1 MSSLDKE
8 LAQTELLRDVS
19 EPVLRQ
25 LMAQSTPMELA
36 PGAVLLAPERENQH
50 VYLLLSGVLTIHFG
64 TQDSPPIHRLTPG
77 VSVGEI
83 SIIDD
88 APPSAYVIAHEA
100 SRVFPIHRD
109 LIHKLVSDIN
119 PMARNLLRML
129 ARAMKANTQL
139 IVKDRLQIWELTDQV
154 HVDGLTGLYNRRWLD
169 NALPRLIA
177 QVNSARQTLCI
188 LMIDV
193 DRFKAYNDTQGHLG
207 GDQALVAV
215 GKVLKNTVRPYDF
228 ATRYGGEEFLVL
240 LPNTPQLEAIEIAE
254 RIRAAAEKKSIT
266 STDGQPLPGIT
277 ISVGLAISTPDA
289 TVSALIGAADAQLY
303 CAKKQGRNCVRF
315 ESAPQT

>member
-1 MSSLDKE
+1 MSSLEEE

-25 LMAQSTPMELA
+25 LMAQSA
-36 PGAVLLAPERENQH
+36 PKALSPGDILLAPERENHH
-50 VYLLLSGVLTIHFG
+50 VYLLLSGLLTVHFG
-64 TQDSPPIHRLTPG
+64 TQDSPPIHRLMPG

-109 LIHKLVSDIN
+109 LIHQLVSDIN

-129 ARAMKANTQL
+129 ARAMKNNTQL
-139 IVKDRLQIWELTDQV
+139 IVKDRQQIWELSDQI
-154 HVDGLTGLYNRRWLD
+154 HVDGLTTLNNRRWLD
-169 NALPRLIA
+169 NTLPRLLA
-177 QVNSARQTLCI
+177 QVTSAHQTLCI

-193 DRFKAYNDTQGHLG
+193 DRFKVYNDTQGHLG

-215 GKVLKNTVRPYDF
+215 GKVLKSTVRPYDF
-228 ATRYGGEEFLVL
+228 AARYGGEEFLVL
-240 LPNTPQLEAIEIAE
+240 LPNTPLQEGIEIAE
-254 RIRAAAEKKSIT
+254 RIRQAAEKKVIT
-266 STDGQPLPGIT
+266 SVEGQTLPSIT
-277 ISVGLAISTPDA
+277 ISVGLAISTAEA
-289 TVSALIGAADAQLY
+289 TATTLIAAADAQLY
-303 CAKKQGRNCVRF
+303 RAKKEGRNCVRY
-315 ESAPQT
+315 